1 MSPLAIELASGSVW
15 ETGSA
20 EMLGLKLLFSRE
32 KVFVTGMY
40 TPIQKRPSAFCLLPS
55 AFCLLPS
62 YFLDIL
68 SPIANCLT
76 LIL

>member
-40 TPIQKRPSAFCLLPS
+40 TPIQKRPSAFCLHIFWTFSHP
-55 AFCLLPS
+55 LL
-62 YFLDIL
+62 
-68 SPIANCLT
+68 T
-76 LIL
+76 V

>member
-40 TPIQKRPSAFCLLPS
+40 TPIKKRPS

-68 SPIANCLT
+68 SPTANCLT